1 MFYPKIVRVTLD
13 LLLFINSIAKIKVT
27 KIRKKKLLKSKITTL
42 ERLFFIFNTV
52 KQEFLQLWCRMVR
65 CFALESLVPR
75 LIWRITR
82 TEAYDFDN

>member
-27 KIRKKKLLKSKITTL
+27 KIRKKKLLKSKFTTL

-65 CFALESLVPR
+65 CLA
-75 LIWRITR
+75 
-82 TEAYDFDN
+82 